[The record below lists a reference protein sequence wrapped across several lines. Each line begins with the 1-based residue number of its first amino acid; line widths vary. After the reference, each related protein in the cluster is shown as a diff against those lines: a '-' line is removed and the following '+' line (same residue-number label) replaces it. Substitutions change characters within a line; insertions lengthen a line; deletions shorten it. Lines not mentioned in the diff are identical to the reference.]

1 MSRADQAS
9 LRVISGGLS
18 VVEEAARARGGIR
31 PRGGPILR
39 PGRNCWKLARAKR
52 ASVLVDGAD
61 YFAALEKAIRT
72 ATRSIVILGWDFDGR
87 IRLRPDADERESP
100 PLGQLLRAQVEANP
114 ELEVNIL
121 VWSESIVH
129 TPGSTKEM
137 LFGAAWQEHAR
148 IKVKLDTY
156 HPIYAAHHQKIVT
169 IDDCLAFSGGM
180 DLTVGR
186 WDRTPHQAHDPLR
199 VDPDGK
205 SYPAVHDVQMLVDGD
220 AACVLAEV
228 AKDRWRNATGGGAPL
243 DCDCSHDCWPDG
255 VAPDFI
261 DVDVAV
267 ARTLPEYLDTE
278 PVHEAV
284 DLTIDAIESAR
295 DTIYIEAQYMTSS
308 LLGDV
313 IERRLRALD
322 GPEIVVVMAH
332 ECHGIIEKWVM
343 GTNRD
348 RLIRRL
354 RLADRYGR
362 LRILYPAITE
372 GGETSQVFVHSKVI
386 VVDDRFLRIG
396 SSNLNNRSI
405 GLDTECDV
413 AVEARNGAQA
423 RAVARL
429 RDRLIAEHLGV
440 ESERL
445 ALEIER
451 RGSLVAAIERLGGG
465 GRQLLPF
472 EAMSD
477 EGPAH
482 PVPGT
487 RLLDPARPYRM
498 LRLWDRFWRK
508 RKRVR

>member
-1 MSRADQAS
+1 MPPASQAS
-9 LRVISGGLS
+9 LRVAPDGLA
-18 VVEEAARARGGIR
+18 VAEAVAPDRKNAR

-39 PGRNCWKLARAKR
+39 PGRNCWKIARARR
-52 ASVLVDGAD
+52 ATVLVDGAD
-61 YFAALEKAIRT
+61 YFAALEKAIRK

-87 IRLRPDADERESP
+87 IRLRPDADATESP

-114 ELEVNIL
+114 ELEVHIL

-129 TPGSTKEM
+129 TPGSTREM
-137 LFGAAWQEHAR
+137 LFGADWQDHAR
-148 IKVKLDTY
+148 IAVKLDTY

-243 DCDCSHDCWPDG
+243 DCDCRHDYWPEG
-255 VAPDFI
+255 VAPDFVDI
-261 DVDVAV
+261 DVAV

-278 PVHEAV
+278 PVREAV

-313 IERRLRALD
+313 IEGRLRALD

-354 RLADRYGR
+354 RQADRYGR

-386 VVDDRFLRIG
+386 VVDDRFLRVG

-423 RAVARL
+423 RAVAHL
-429 RDRLIAEHLGV
+429 RDRLIAEHIGV
-440 ESERL
+440 APERL
-445 ALEIER
+445 TLEIER
-451 RGSLVAAIERLGGG
+451 RGSLVAAIEGLGG
-465 GRQLLPF
+465 GRQRLLSF

-477 EGPAH
+477 EGPSH

-487 RLLDPARPYRM
+487 RLLDPARPYRI

-508 RKRVR
+508 RKHSR

>member
-1 MSRADQAS
+1 MPFANQAS
-9 LRVISGGLS
+9 LRIAPGGLA
-18 VVEEAARARGGIR
+18 VAEAAASDRHDGRA
-31 PRGGPILR
+31 RGGPILR
-39 PGRNCWKLARAKR
+39 PGRNCWKIARAGR
-52 ASVLVDGAD
+52 ATVLIDGAD
-61 YFAALEKAIRT
+61 YFAALEKTIRS

-87 IRLRPDADERESP
+87 IRLRPDVDEGVSP

-114 ELEVNIL
+114 GLEVNIL

-137 LFGAAWQEHAR
+137 LFGAAWQDHPR
-148 IKVKLDTY
+148 ITVKLDTY

-186 WDRTPHQAHDPLR
+186 WDRTPHRAKDPLR

-220 AACVLAEV
+220 AACLLAEV

-243 DCDCSHDCWPDG
+243 DCECRQDYWPEG
-255 VAPDFI
+255 VAPDFT

-278 PVHEAV
+278 PVREAA

-308 LLGDV
+308 VLGDV

-354 RLADRYGR
+354 RQADRYGR
-362 LRILYPAITE
+362 LRILYPAIAE
-372 GGETSQVFVHSKVI
+372 DGETTQVFVHSKVI

-423 RAVARL
+423 RAVTRL
-429 RDRLIAEHLGV
+429 RDRLIAEHIGV
-440 ESERL
+440 APERF

-451 RGSLVAAIERLGGG
+451 RGSLVAAIEALGGG
-465 GRQLLPF
+465 TQRLVSF

-477 EGPAH
+477 QGPSR

-487 RLLDPARPYRM
+487 RLLDPARPYRV
-498 LRLWDRFWRK
+498 LRLWDRFWHRRK
-508 RKRVR
+508 LGR

>member
-1 MSRADQAS
+1 MPASQAS
-9 LRVISGGLS
+9 LRVASSGLVGPETA
-18 VVEEAARARGGIR
+18 VVDRERAVLRS
-31 PRGGPILR
+31 GPIIR
-39 PGRNCWKLARAKR
+39 PGRNCLTTARAKR
-52 ASVLVDGAD
+52 GAVLVDGAE
-61 YFAALEKAIRT
+61 YFAALEQALRK

-87 IRLRPDADERESP
+87 IRLRPDVDEALSP
-100 PLGQLLRAQVEANP
+100 PLGPLLRAQVEANP
-114 ELEVNIL
+114 DLKVDIL
-121 VWSESIVH
+121 VWSESILH

-137 LFGAAWQEHAR
+137 LFGAEWQDHPR
-148 IKVKLDTY
+148 ISVKLDTY

-186 WDRTPHQAHDPLR
+186 WDRTPHLAHDPFR

-205 SYPAVHDVQMLVDGD
+205 PYPAVHDVQMLVDGD
-220 AACVLAEV
+220 AARALADV
-228 AKDRWRNATGGGAPL
+228 AKDRWRNATGGRAPL
-243 DCDCSHDCWPDG
+243 YCDCRRDAWPEG
-255 VAPDFI
+255 LAPDFTDI
-261 DVDVAV
+261 DVAV
-267 ARTLPEYLDTE
+267 ARTLPEYNDTE
-278 PVHEAV
+278 PVQEAM

-295 DTIYIEAQYMTSS
+295 DSIYIEAQYMTSA

-313 IERRLRALD
+313 IERRLCALD

-354 RLADRYGR
+354 RKADRYGR
-362 LRILYPAITE
+362 LRVLYPCVRDGADT
-372 GGETSQVFVHSKVI
+372 TQVFVHSKVI

-413 AVEARNGAQA
+413 AVEAASGAHG
-423 RAVARL
+423 RAIAGV

-440 ESERL
+440 AQERFTV
-445 ALEIER
+445 EIER
-451 RGSLVAAIERLGGG
+451 RGSLIAAIEALGGG
-465 GRQLLPF
+465 DQRLLPF

-477 EGPAH
+477 DGPDE

-487 RLLDPARPYRM
+487 RLLDPKRPFRV

-508 RKRVR
+508 RKLGR

>member
-1 MSRADQAS
+1 MPPAAQVS
-9 LRVISGGLS
+9 LRAAPDGLA
-18 VVEEAARARGGIR
+18 VAEARVEDRAGAA
-31 PRGGPILR
+31 PRGGPIVR
-39 PGRNCWKLARAKR
+39 PGRNCWKVAHARR
-52 ASVLVDGAD
+52 AAVLVDGAD
-61 YFAALEKAIRT
+61 YFAALEKAIRK

-87 IRLRPDADERESP
+87 IRLRPERDEAESP
-100 PLGQLLRAQVEANP
+100 PLGELLRAQVEANP
-114 ELEVNIL
+114 ELEVTIL

-137 LFGAAWQEHAR
+137 LFGAKWQDHAR
-148 IKVKLDTY
+148 IAVKLDTY
-156 HPIYAAHHQKIVT
+156 HPVYAAHHQKIVT

-186 WDRTPHQAHDPLR
+186 WDRTPHIAHDPLR
-199 VDPDGK
+199 IDPDGK
-205 SYPAVHDVQMLVDGD
+205 AYPAVHDVQMLVDGD

-243 DCDCSHDCWPDG
+243 DCDCRCDYWPEG
-255 VAPDFI
+255 LEPDFVDI
-261 DVDVAV
+261 DVAV
-267 ARTLPEYLDTE
+267 ARTLPEYGDTE
-278 PVHEAV
+278 PVREAI
-284 DLTIDAIESAR
+284 DLTIDAIERAR

-313 IERRLRALD
+313 IERRLRAFD

-354 RLADRYGR
+354 RKADRYDR
-362 LRILYPAITE
+362 LRILYPSIPDGE
-372 GGETSQVFVHSKVI
+372 GSTQVFVHSKVMVI
-386 VVDDRFLRIG
+386 DDRFLRIG

-423 RAVARL
+423 RAVARV

-440 ESERL
+440 APERFG
-445 ALEIER
+445 LEIER
-451 RGSLVAAIERLGGG
+451 RGSLIAAIEALGGADP
-465 GRQLLPF
+465 RLRPF

-477 EGPAH
+477 DGPSH

-487 RLLDPARPYRM
+487 RLLDPTRPYRV

-508 RKRVR
+508 RKLGR

>member
-1 MSRADQAS
+1 MPSASQAVLRTAAADFVAPG
-9 LRVISGGLS
+9 IST
-18 VVEEAARARGGIR
+18 VERDGAR
-31 PRGGPILR
+31 PRGGPIVR
-39 PGRNCWKLARAKR
+39 PGRNCWKTARAKR
-52 ASVLVDGAD
+52 AAVLVDGTE
-61 YFAALEKAIRT
+61 YFAALEKAIRK
-72 ATRSIVILGWDFDGR
+72 ASRSIVILGWDFDGR
-87 IRLRPDADERESP
+87 IRLRPDVDETQSP

-137 LFGAAWQEHAR
+137 LFGAKWQDHPR
-148 IKVKLDTY
+148 IKIKLDTY

-169 IDDCLAFSGGM
+169 VDDCLAFSGGM

-186 WDRTPHQAHDPLR
+186 WDRTPHRADDPLR
-199 VDPDGK
+199 INPDGK
-205 SYPAVHDVQMLVDGD
+205 AYPAVHDVQMLVDGD
-220 AACVLAEV
+220 AACAIAEV

-243 DCDCSHDCWPDG
+243 DCDCWRDYWPEG
-255 VAPDFI
+255 LLPDFTDI
-261 DVDVAV
+261 DVAV
-267 ARTLPEYLDTE
+267 ARTLPEYSDSE
-278 PVHEAV
+278 PAREAI
-284 DLTIDAIESAR
+284 DLTVDAIESAR
-295 DTIYIEAQYMTSS
+295 DTIYIEAQYMTSA

-332 ECHGIIEKWVM
+332 ECHGLIEQWVM

-354 RLADRYGR
+354 RQADRYGR
-362 LRILYPAITE
+362 LRVLYPCVHDGDIT
-372 GGETSQVFVHSKVI
+372 TQVFVHSKVI

-413 AVEARNGAQA
+413 AVEAASGAHG
-423 RAVARL
+423 RAVAGV

-440 ESERL
+440 APERF
-445 ALEIER
+445 AVEIER
-451 RGSLVAAIERLGGG
+451 RGSLIAAIEALGGG
-465 GRQLLPF
+465 EQRLLPF

-477 EGPAH
+477 DGPSN

-487 RLLDPARPYRM
+487 RLLDPTRPYRI

-508 RKRVR
+508 RKHGR